1 MTQLVSVQGWLPP
14 ALAAEVKAH
23 CAKNLMSV
31 SELVRSLIAEACEH
45 GLEDNRLERQLGRIA
60 SDLNF
65 AAVALDALLAGHPDP
80 QLRARAHAAFVRK
93 TERRRSLDASGE
105 GAKR

>member
-14 ALAAEVKAH
+14 ALAAQVKAH

-45 GLEDNRLERQLGRIA
+45 GLEDNRLERQLDRIA

-65 AAVALDALLAGHPDP
+65 TAVALDALLAGHPDP
-80 QLRARAHAAFVRK
+80 QLRTRAHDAFARK
-93 TERRRSLDASGE
+93 EERRRTSSSTDE
-105 GAKR
+105 GGK

>member
-14 ALAAEVKAH
+14 ALATEVKAH
-23 CAKNLMSV
+23 CAKNLISV

-45 GLEDNRLERQLGRIA
+45 GLEDNRLERHLDRIA

-80 QLRARAHAAFVRK
+80 QLRTRAHVAFARK
-93 TERRRSLDASGE
+93 EERRRTSSSTHE
-105 GAKR
+105 GGK

>member
-45 GLEDNRLERQLGRIA
+45 GLEDNRLERQFERIA

-80 QLRARAHAAFVRK
+80 QLRTRAHDAFARK
-93 TERRRSLDASGE
+93 EERRRTSSSTDE
-105 GAKR
+105 GGK